1 MYAWTRTEK
10 VQPVFAN
17 FLAILNS
24 AALPFCE
31 NIEAMGVAIPDRPS
45 LSLDFSPTAAP
56 WRVESGQKQARRG
69 LPPQSEGVQMKYV
82 STRGGIAPVGFV
94 EGVLMGLAD
103 DGGLLVPQQLPQLS
117 AETLKHW
124 QALSYQE
131 LTLELFSLFTGDEI
145 PRTELKAII
154 DESYAGFRHPEVTPV
169 RRLNDDLYL
178 LELFHGPTFAFK
190 DVALQLLGNLYSYVS
205 QRTGS
210 VIHILG
216 ATSGDTGASAIA
228 GVRGKPGVRICI
240 LYPDGRVSKVQELQ
254 MTTIADENV
263 MNLAIDGTFD
273 DAQRIIKEL
282 FGDVAFKQ
290 RYHLRAI
297 NSINIVRIL
306 AQITYYF
313 YAYFR
318 VSEQRG
324 AEQQGDPKITFS
336 VPTGN
341 FGDLFAGY
349 LAKRMGLP
357 VEQLILATNEND
369 ILVRFVQEGEYRP
382 AAFRG
387 TYSPSMDI
395 QVASNFERY
404 LYYLYGEDAEKVS
417 GLMSEFGAKGFLRVP
432 IADQERV
439 RGDFAACSVQNDACL
454 ETIRQTYQAAGY
466 LLDPHTACAVAAAG
480 ASGAGEVTIA
490 LATAH
495 PAKFNEAIELAGLEQ
510 PFPSE
515 IAALFSLPQRQQ
527 LAPATSEAIAR
538 RLTDFFGAATDAAQ
552 LREEQRQGERE
563 VVSP

>member
-1 MYAWTRTEK
+1 
-10 VQPVFAN
+10 
-17 FLAILNS
+17 
-24 AALPFCE
+24 
-31 NIEAMGVAIPDRPS
+31 
-45 LSLDFSPTAAP
+45 
-56 WRVESGQKQARRG
+56 
-69 LPPQSEGVQMKYV
+69 MKYV
-82 STRGGIAPVGFV
+82 STRGGIAPVGFI

-103 DGGLLVPQQLPQLS
+103 DGGLLVPEHLPQLS
-117 AETLKHW
+117 RGTLEQW
-124 QALSYQE
+124 RGLSYQD

-145 PRTELKAII
+145 PRTELKAMI
-154 DESYAGFRHPEVTPV
+154 DESYATFRHPEVTPV

-190 DVALQLLGNLYSYVS
+190 DVALQLLGNVYSYIS
-205 QRTGS
+205 QQTGS
-210 VIHILG
+210 IIHILG

-240 LYPDGRVSKVQELQ
+240 LYPEGRVSKVQELQ
-254 MTTIADENV
+254 MTTIQDENV
-263 MNLAIDGTFD
+263 LNLAIDGTFD

-318 VSEQRG
+318 VTEERPGSN
-324 AEQQGDPKITFS
+324 ISFS

-357 VEQLILATNEND
+357 IERLVLATNEND

-404 LYYLYGEDAEKVS
+404 LYYLYGEDTGKVS
-417 GLMSEFGAKGFLRVP
+417 GLMSEFRAQGFLKVP
-432 IADQERV
+432 SADQEQV
-439 RGDFAACSVQNDACL
+439 QADFAAHSVQNDACL
-454 ETIRQTYQAAGY
+454 DTIRQTYQDTGY
-466 LLDPHTACAVAAAG
+466 LLDPHTACAVTAAG
-480 ASGAGEVTIA
+480 TLTSAAGEVSVS

-495 PAKFNEAIELAGLEQ
+495 PAKFNEAILLAGLEQ
-510 PFPSE
+510 SFPPE
-515 IAALFSLPQRQQ
+515 IAALFNLPQRQQ
-527 LAPATSEAIAR
+527 LAPATTEAIAG
-538 RLTDFFGAATDAAQ
+538 RLRDFFGAATDAAQ
-552 LREEQRQGERE
+552 LREELLLGERDR
-563 VVSP
+563 V